1 MLQQYGGIQAYVLR
15 IRRDL
20 HKIPEIGLELPET
33 EKFIKK
39 ELDALNIPYVC
50 SERGSGIMAT
60 IEGAYHGKTIAFRT
74 DMDALQ
80 LEEELDID
88 DKSLYPGY
96 MHACGH
102 DAHMAI
108 MLWTA
113 RMLLTWKDSLH

>member
-60 IEGAYHGKTIAFRT
+60 IEVHIPENNCVSHRHGCFAVGRGIR
-74 DMDALQ
+74 
-80 LEEELDID
+80 
-88 DKSLYPGY
+88 Y
-96 MHACGH
+96 
-102 DAHMAI
+102 
-108 MLWTA
+108 
-113 RMLLTWKDSLH
+113 

>member
-50 SERGSGIMAT
+50 SERGSVHIP
-60 IEGAYHGKTIAFRT
+60 EK
-74 DMDALQ
+74 Q
-80 LEEELDID
+80 LRF
-88 DKSLYPGY
+88 
-96 MHACGH
+96 AQTW
-102 DAHMAI
+102 
-108 MLWTA
+108 MLCS
-113 RMLLTWKDSLH
+113 WKRN

>member
-60 IEGAYHGKTIAFRT
+60 IEGAYHGK
-74 DMDALQ
+74 Q
-80 LEEELDID
+80 LRF
-88 DKSLYPGY
+88 
-96 MHACGH
+96 AQTW
-102 DAHMAI
+102 
-108 MLWTA
+108 MLCS
-113 RMLLTWKDSLH
+113 WKRN